1 MLRFAANVAVP
12 RGRSAS
18 SKVYSNSSKS
28 GDGSR
33 SLGGHGSLLHTLS
46 QYLHEERRWLR
57 RRKRLGDTQRDLAF
71 GMFCSGDVQDEGRK
85 NEAGVEQSWS
95 IPGAHMPVAIM
106 IQSWLETCQAPWPTS
121 KELDESNIPF
131 LFEPV
136 NNDGDG
142 DDDDEQSFNQDKANA
157 SPPTEIVV
165 PSGGGG
171 SSIEEPEKGL
181 RYTRWGD
188 LVDLTRIDF
197 WYTLRVLRDCS
208 DLVSAGWCP
217 PPTVV
222 GESIVMS
229 LLNIAERGLVYLL
242 EDSSDK
248 QGMDEEQV
256 RKERLVACSCSSESL
271 VALKVLAARDDLP
284 EQVITAVSIS
294 LCRLLS
300 ATETKSPSSVSEN
313 GEEAMFDKEIQ
324 TQRGYIAS
332 TSAELLWVLLSSES
346 TACQA
351 ADALLDV
358 IDLDFH
364 SIFANLE
371 RRQVEEC
378 VKIASGA
385 VRALSASFWGKH
397 TFAALVDP
405 LDSYSLNCVGDPPQ
419 VLGVPLLRF
428 LWEPVMDILSNVAM
442 SYFPSSTTLTFDLG
456 GHETAALPLDCQFE
470 SEEGFAAIVLEIALA
485 YHRLIDSELVR
496 HSSFARFFAWVLV
509 SHSSP
514 HSVRYSAPWSSAL
527 LKSKL

>member
-18 SKVYSNSSKS
+18 SKVYWNPSKN

-33 SLGGHGSLLHTLS
+33 SIGGHGSLLHTLS

-71 GMFCSGDVQDEGRK
+71 GMFCGSDDQDEGRK
-85 NEAGVEQSWS
+85 NESGDESHQSWS
-95 IPGAHMPVAIM
+95 VPGAHMPVAIM
-106 IQSWLETCQAPWPTS
+106 IQSWLETCQAPWPSS
-121 KELDESNIPF
+121 KELEEGKIPF
-131 LFEPV
+131 EYDPV
-136 NNDGDG
+136 DGN
-142 DDDDEQSFNQDKANA
+142 DDDEETLNQDKATDA

-171 SSIEEPEKGL
+171 SSSINESEKGL
-181 RYTRWGD
+181 RYSRWGD

-217 PPTVV
+217 PPTLV

-300 ATETKSPSSVSEN
+300 ATETKSPSSVSEH
-313 GEEAMFDKEIQ
+313 GEEAMFDKEIS

-332 TSAELLWVLLSSES
+332 TSAELLWVLLSRDA

-364 SIFANLE
+364 SVFANLE
-371 RRQVEEC
+371 RKQVEEC

-385 VRALSASFWGKH
+385 IRALSASFWGKLQCCSSDH
-397 TFAALVDP
+397 P
-405 LDSYSLNCVGDPPQ
+405 S
-419 VLGVPLLRF
+419 RF
-428 LWEPVMDILSNVAM
+428 LSFELCRRPTSSFGRSFAEVSMGARHG
-442 SYFPSSTTLTFDLG
+442 YFVERRHVLFPLGHDFDLRSWG
-456 GHETAALPLDCQFE
+456 SRDGCTPARLP
-470 SEEGFAAIVLEIALA
+470 
-485 YHRLIDSELVR
+485 VR
-496 HSSFARFFAWVLV
+496 V
-509 SHSSP
+509 
-514 HSVRYSAPWSSAL
+514 
-527 LKSKL
+527 